1 MSDTAPHFIDS
12 TKTNPDTLLNSA
24 VDVTR
29 QDVDAAQ
36 DAAGKVADRTA
47 KVADQAADA
56 VQDNGARASSV
67 LSEVNKTLAETFSQ
81 SLSEMNAL
89 AQQAMR
95 IRTPQ
100 DLLAYQQESYA
111 HFKNNITTVTNI
123 YALLW
128 RSTTDT
134 FSSMT
139 GTAKDISNTLRQA
152 A

>member
-12 TKTNPDTLLNSA
+12 TKTNPDTPVDSA
-24 VDVTR
+24 VGVTR
-29 QDVDAAQ
+29 QNVDAAQ
-36 DAAGKVADRTA
+36 DAAGDVADRTA
-47 KVADQAADA
+47 KVADQSADA
-56 VQDNGARASSV
+56 VQENSARASSV
-67 LSEVNKTLAETFSQ
+67 LNEVNKTLAETFSQ

-89 AQQAMR
+89 ARQAMR

-100 DLLAYQQESYA
+100 DLMAYQQESYA
-111 HFKNNITTVTNI
+111 HFKNNITAVTNI

-134 FSSMT
+134 FSSMS
-139 GTAKDISNTLRQA
+139 GTAKDISNTPQA